1 MNGLVLGV
9 PQTLAYFQQM
19 QERIVRFVSD
29 NSGINPDRFRE
40 MMLATG
46 ELVMDVGTVL
56 SGEAAVKE
64 GLIDSLG
71 SLSDALNCLYD
82 LINNKENNNSPK
94 G

>member
-1 MNGLVLGV
+1 
-9 PQTLAYFQQM
+9 
-19 QERIVRFVSD
+19 
-29 NSGINPDRFRE
+29 

-56 SGEAAVKE
+56 SGEAAVEE

-71 SLSDALNCLYD
+71 SLSDALNCLYE
-82 LINNKENNNSPK
+82 LIEEKENSDNKEIPEDKSDNNTPK

>member
-1 MNGLVLGV
+1 
-9 PQTLAYFQQM
+9 M

-29 NSGINPDRFRE
+29 NSEIAPDRFRE

-56 SGEAAVKE
+56 SGEAAVEE

-71 SLSDALNCLYD
+71 SLSDALSCLYNMID
-82 LINNKENNNSPK
+82 ENKKE
-94 G
+94 

>member
-1 MNGLVLGV
+1 
-9 PQTLAYFQQM
+9 M

-29 NSGINPDRFRE
+29 NSEINPDRFRE

-46 ELVMDVGTVL
+46 ELVLDVGTVL
-56 SGEAAVKE
+56 SGEAAVNE

-82 LINNKENNNSPK
+82 LISQNDNKSNNNTPK